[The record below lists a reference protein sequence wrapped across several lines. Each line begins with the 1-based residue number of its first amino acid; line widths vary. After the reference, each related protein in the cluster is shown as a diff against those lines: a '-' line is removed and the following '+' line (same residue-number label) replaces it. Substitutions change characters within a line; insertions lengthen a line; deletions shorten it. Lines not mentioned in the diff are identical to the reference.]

1 MQSVS
6 GVTRSYPLLNSLLIV
21 SSIFDLTVYLSMY
34 VQFQKPYNLS
44 EFQDYTYDNNLW
56 NIFGQRKRQN
66 SLFCWLIADSLESN
80 VSDQESDSNMD
91 LLPGILK
98 QPSLTLELFPNHTD
112 NLNPSQ
118 RVRQNLH

>member
-1 MQSVS
+1 MFS
-6 GVTRSYPLLNSLLIV
+6 
-21 SSIFDLTVYLSMY
+21 FKK
-34 VQFQKPYNLS
+34 FQAC
-44 EFQDYTYDNNLW
+44 TYDNNVGEF
-56 NIFGQRKRQN
+56 FGQKKRQN

-118 RVRQNLH
+118 RVSQNLH